1 MITKN
6 FYLEENNPDVRLTT
20 YVLDSPELMAVGP
33 RPAVLVLPGG
43 GYFSCSDREAEPV
56 ALAFATMG
64 YHAFVLRYSVYNQ
77 KGSVFPDITKDIPLK
92 EASQHPRPVRE
103 DGMAMRLI
111 RDHAEAWNVD
121 AERIAVCGF
130 SAGGHNAAMYGAYWN
145 TDLVTEGKFD
155 PVRPAALILGYPLT
169 DYVLMRDLLKT
180 AAPMDQ
186 AFFRQSNRAFLGG
199 REDDAKLDEVSPA
212 RHVTKDFPPTFL
224 FATTTDTMVPPQH
237 SLALA
242 MALQNAKIPY
252 ELHLYEGGPHG
263 LSLADQATATS
274 KWETEPRAAGWV
286 QEAKTWL
293 LKRFAISLPKEPAW
307 IAEVRGE
314 QRTSKS

>member
-1 MITKN
+1 MITKDL
-6 FYLEENNPDVRLTT
+6 YLYDGNPDVRLTA
-20 YVLDSPELMAVGP
+20 YCLDSPELMAVGP

-56 ALAFATMG
+56 ALAFAAMG
-64 YHAFVLRYSVYNQ
+64 YHAFVLRYSVYDS

-103 DGMAMRLI
+103 VGMAMRLI
-111 RDHAEAWNVD
+111 KAHAGAWNID
-121 AERIAVCGF
+121 ADRIAVCGF

-145 TDLVTEGKFD
+145 TNLVTEGEYE
-155 PVRPAALILGYPLT
+155 PIRPAALILGYPLT

-199 REDDAKLDEVSPA
+199 REEEAMLDAVSPA
-212 RHVTKDFPPTFL
+212 RHVTGAFPPTFL
-224 FATTTDTMVPPQH
+224 FATTTDAMVPPQH

-263 LSLADQATATS
+263 LSLADQASATS
-274 KWETEPRAAGWV
+274 QWETEPRAAGWV

-293 LKRFAISLPKEPAW
+293 LKRFAIRLPKEPAW
-307 IAEVRGE
+307 IAMTQGGN
-314 QRTSKS
+314 Q

>member
-103 DGMAMRLI
+103 VGMAMRLI
-111 RDHAEAWNVD
+111 RDHAESWNVD

-169 DYVLMRDLLKT
+169 DYVLMRDFTKT
-180 AAPMDQ
+180 ASPM
-186 AFFRQSNRAFLGG
+186 
-199 REDDAKLDEVSPA
+199 
-212 RHVTKDFPPTFL
+212 FPPTFL

-274 KWETEPRAAGWV
+274 KLETEPRAAGWV
-286 QEAKTWL
+286 QEE
-293 LKRFAISLPKEPAW
+293 EPAW
-307 IAEVRGE
+307 IAEVRGA

>member
-103 DGMAMRLI
+103 VGMAMRLI

-130 SAGGHNAAMYGAYWN
+130 SAGGLEHRSC
-145 TDLVTEGKFD
+145 DRGK
-155 PVRPAALILGYPLT
+155 V
-169 DYVLMRDLLKT
+169 
-180 AAPMDQ
+180 
-186 AFFRQSNRAFLGG
+186 
-199 REDDAKLDEVSPA
+199 
-212 RHVTKDFPPTFL
+212 
-224 FATTTDTMVPPQH
+224 
-237 SLALA
+237 
-242 MALQNAKIPY
+242 
-252 ELHLYEGGPHG
+252 
-263 LSLADQATATS
+263 
-274 KWETEPRAAGWV
+274 
-286 QEAKTWL
+286 
-293 LKRFAISLPKEPAW
+293 
-307 IAEVRGE
+307 
-314 QRTSKS
+314 

>member
-1 MITKN
+1 M
-6 FYLEENNPDVRLTT
+6 
-20 YVLDSPELMAVGP
+20 GP

-56 ALAFATMG
+56 ALAFAAMG
-64 YHAFVLRYSVYNQ
+64 YHAFVLRYSVYDP
-77 KGSVFPDITKDIPLK
+77 KRSAFPDITKDIPLK
-92 EASQHPRPVRE
+92 RDCQHPRPVRE
-103 DGMAMRLI
+103 VGMAMRLI

-130 SAGGHNAAMYGAYWN
+130 SAGGHNATMYGAYWN

-155 PVRPAALILGYPLT
+155 PIRPAALILGYPLT
-169 DYVLMRDLLKT
+169 DYVLMRDLLKN
-180 AAPMDQ
+180 ASPMDQ
-186 AFFRQSNRAFLGG
+186 TFFRQSNRAFLGG
-199 REDDAKLDEVSPA
+199 REDDAKFDEVSPA

-224 FATTTDTMVPPQH
+224 FATTTDAMVPPQH

-263 LSLADQATATS
+263 LSLADQASATS
-274 KWETEPRAAGWV
+274 EWETEPRVASWI
-286 QEAKTWL
+286 QDAKTWL
-293 LKRFAISLPKEPAW
+293 LKRFAIRLPKEPAW
-307 IAEVRGE
+307 IAMTQGE
-314 QRTSKS
+314 KQ

>member
-103 DGMAMRLI
+103 VGMAMRLI

-145 TDLVTEGKFD
+145 TDLV
-155 PVRPAALILGYPLT
+155 
-169 DYVLMRDLLKT
+169 
-180 AAPMDQ
+180 
-186 AFFRQSNRAFLGG
+186 RQSNRAFLGG
-199 REDDAKLDEVSPA
+199 RDEEARLLEVSPA

-274 KWETEPRAAGWV
+274 KLETEPRAAGWV

-307 IAEVRGE
+307 IAEVRGA